1 MNRLTPLRVW
11 GPSGPT
17 PELGTDHALKLMK
30 EMYAW
35 DIATRSSIIDARG
48 MVLDVTEFDYKA
60 INKVIFD
67 ENGVKIRTIPAIH
80 SIDGAVSFILEW
92 NGLKLTYSS
101 DTAPNKWWLEHT
113 KDSDLSIHES
123 FLPPSLMISKQGFTP
138 KEEVTKARQR
148 YLLDGS
154 NLNRA

>member
-11 GPSGPT
+11 DPSGPT
-17 PELGTDHALKLMK
+17 PELGTAHALKLMK

-67 ENGVKIRTIPAIH
+67 ENGVKIRTIPATP
-80 SIDGAVSFILEW
+80 LPT
-92 NGLKLTYSS
+92 NG
-101 DTAPNKWWLEHT
+101 
-113 KDSDLSIHES
+113 
-123 FLPPSLMISKQGFTP
+123 G
-138 KEEVTKARQR
+138 
-148 YLLDGS
+148 
-154 NLNRA
+154 LNTQKIQIYQFMKVFCHQV